1 MMPQHEKLYMENT
14 AIQFTNNSK
23 YAFLRLQQLIDKMD
37 KQNKTTKKDS
47 TLGRMW
53 QSWEEW
59 IQFYFILLQLSD

>member
-37 KQNKTTKKDS
+37 KQNKTTKTDS
-47 TLGRMW
+47 TLGRM
-53 QSWEEW
+53 
-59 IQFYFILLQLSD
+59 